1 MAPSRRRQLRQ
12 ERHRPLTAE
21 PTAEPG
27 ADVLDAT
34 RPASR
39 LAALYP
45 YALLA
50 LCMLFW
56 SGNWVIARALR
67 DSIPPVALAFWR
79 WTVVALVLA
88 PFAIPKLIGKGAILR
103 RSWLLLLALAICG
116 GAIYHVAVYYGLHH
130 TETINAV
137 LLNAAS
143 PLTIVIAAWL
153 VDGDKISARQVWG
166 TVISLIGLLIVL
178 SRGDAAQLLA
188 LHFSIGDLIILAV
201 LPLWAVYTVLLRRR
215 PPEIDNFTLIFLLGL
230 FGSVALLPA
239 YAFESFYIQAPAL
252 AWSTVGAALYT
263 GCLSSAAAY
272 WCWNRGAELVG
283 PNRAGFTTYLMP
295 VFTTILAM
303 LLLGESIYA
312 FHLVGIAAI
321 LFGVWLST
329 SRGRV
334 RA

>member
-1 MAPSRRRQLRQ
+1 M
-12 ERHRPLTAE
+12 TAE
-21 PTAEPG
+21 PTAEPVAG
-27 ADVLDAT
+27 VLDAT
-34 RPASR
+34 RPANR
-39 LAALYP
+39 LAAIYP

-56 SGNWVIARALR
+56 SGNWIIARALR

-103 RSWLLLLALAICG
+103 RSSLLLLALAICG
-116 GAIYHVAVYYGLHH
+116 GAIYHVAVYYGLRH

-143 PLTIVIAAWL
+143 PLTIVAATWL
-153 VDGDKISARQVWG
+153 VDGDKITARQIWG

-178 SRGDAAQLLA
+178 SRGDPAQLLA
-188 LHFSIGDLIILAV
+188 LRFSIGDLAILGV
-201 LPLWAVYTVLLRRR
+201 MPLWAIYTVLLRRR
-215 PPEIDNFTLIFLLGL
+215 PPEIDNFTLIFLLGV
-230 FGSVALLPA
+230 FGTAALAPA
-239 YAFESFYIQAPAL
+239 YIFESVYIQAPPL
-252 AWSTVGAALYT
+252 AWSTAGAALYM
-263 GCLSSAAAY
+263 GCFASAAAY

-303 LLLGESIYA
+303 LILDEEIYP
-312 FHLVGIAAI
+312 FHLAGIAAI

-329 SRGRV
+329 TGR
-334 RA
+334 RARS

>member
-1 MAPSRRRQLRQ
+1 M
-12 ERHRPLTAE
+12 TAE
-21 PTAEPG
+21 PTAEPL
-27 ADVLDAT
+27 AAT
-34 RPASR
+34 RPVRR
-39 LAALYP
+39 LAAFYP

-67 DSIPPVALAFWR
+67 DSFPPVALAFWR
-79 WTVVALVLA
+79 WAVVALVLA

-103 RSWLLLLALAICG
+103 HSWLLLLGLAICG

-143 PLTIVIAAWL
+143 PLTIVVVAWL
-153 VDGDKISARQVWG
+153 VDGDKITAHQVWG
-166 TVISLIGLLIVL
+166 TVISLVGLLIVL
-178 SRGDAAQLLA
+178 SRGEPAQLLA
-188 LHFSIGDLIILAV
+188 LHFSIGDLAILAV
-201 LPLWAVYTVLLRRR
+201 MPLWAIYTVLLRRR
-215 PPEIDNFTLIFLLGL
+215 PAAIDNFTLIFLLGV
-230 FGSVALLPA
+230 FGSVALAPA
-239 YAFESFYIQAPAL
+239 YLFESVYIQAPPL

-295 VFTTILAM
+295 IFTTILAM
-303 LLLGESIYA
+303 LLLDEQIYA
-312 FHLVGIAAI
+312 FHIIGIVAI

-329 SRGRV
+329 AKGRV

>member
-1 MAPSRRRQLRQ
+1 MTAQPTDAPLV
-12 ERHRPLTAE
+12 AW
-21 PTAEPG
+21 
-27 ADVLDAT
+27 
-34 RPASR
+34 RPAGR
-39 LAALYP
+39 FGVIYP

-88 PFAIPKLIGKGAILR
+88 PFAIPRLIGKGAILK

-116 GAIYHVAVYYGLHH
+116 GAIYHVAVYYGLHR

-153 VDGDKISARQVWG
+153 VDGDKITARQIWG
-166 TVISLIGLLIVL
+166 TVISLAGLLIVM

-188 LHFSIGDLIILAV
+188 LRFSVGDLVILGV
-201 LPLWAVYTVLLRRR
+201 MPLWAIYTVLLRRR
-215 PPEIDNFTLIFLLGL
+215 PAEIDNFTLIFLLGV
-230 FGSVALLPA
+230 FGGVALLPA
-239 YAFESFYIQAPAL
+239 YVFESVYIKAPDL

-303 LLLGESIYA
+303 LLLGEEIHA
-312 FHLVGIAAI
+312 FHVVGIIAI

-329 SRGRV
+329 AQGR
-334 RA
+334 RARA